1 MSTLLLDTN
10 TASYLVKGNYPH
22 VRQALIRA
30 AITHTIALSA
40 VTRGELMYGL
50 ALKGAPKGLSARV
63 HAVLGQLEILP
74 WDTAVADTYGVIR
87 AWCHK
92 HGVGIAA
99 LDLMIATHAIA
110 LNATLITHDQSFYP
124 LAFPRLKNPPF
135 RLTLRDWMEDP
146 SSEL

>member
-1 MSTLLLDTN
+1 M
-10 TASYLVKGNYPH
+10 KGNYPN
-22 VRQALIRA
+22 VRHALIRSA
-30 AITHTIALSA
+30 SIHTIALSA

-63 HAVLGQLEILP
+63 HAVLSQLEILP

-99 LDLMIATHAIA
+99 LDLMIATHAVS
-110 LNATLITHDQSFYP
+110 LNATLITHDQSFYS
-124 LAFPRLKNPPF
+124 LAFPRFKNPPF

-146 SSEL
+146 PPER